1 MPLYRMHRFSKLTGL
16 SPHVI
21 RAWERRYG
29 LVTPVRGTNRYR
41 LFTDDD
47 VGLIRYLKFQVDHG
61 MSIGELAE
69 LGREKLQEQ
78 AQRVIVETHIVEPP
92 PSERLVSE
100 LAQALQ
106 ENDRAVF
113 ERKLNG
119 ALAVIPFEEAL
130 HRFLQPL
137 QERVGQLWHDGIL
150 GVGQEHYASNHIK
163 QKIFSAMNQF
173 RTADEGPIVVI
184 ACPANEWHD
193 IAAMT
198 AAYLCRAR
206 GCRVHY
212 LGANLP
218 IPELA
223 TYCDRIRPA
232 CVLLSVTVA
241 GSSDEARKLAQEL
254 AARILPMS
262 PVGVGGQSVQAHTEI
277 FLRENIIVFQ
287 DLKALDSFVFSLY
300 PYKKIQ
306 RMSRS
311 K

>member
-29 LVTPVRGTNRYR
+29 LVNPVRGSNRYR
-41 LFTDDD
+41 LYTDDD
-47 VGLIRYLKFQVDHG
+47 VGLFRYLKFQVDHG

-69 LGREKLQEQ
+69 IGLERLQEQ
-78 AQRVIVETHIVEPP
+78 AQRVFVETHREPP

-100 LAQALQ
+100 LTQALQ
-106 ENDRAVF
+106 ENDRAIF

-130 HRFLQPL
+130 HRFLLPL

-150 GVGQEHYASNHIK
+150 GVGQEHFASNHVK
-163 QKIFSAMNQF
+163 QKIFSAINQF
-173 RTADEGPIVVI
+173 RTSDQGPIVVT
-184 ACPANEWHD
+184 ACPGNEWHE

-232 CVLLSVTVA
+232 CVLLSVTVM
-241 GSSDEARKLAQEL
+241 GSSDEAHKLAQEI
-254 AARILPMS
+254 AERILPLS
-262 PVGVGGQSVQAHTEI
+262 PVGVGGQSVQAHAEI

-287 DLKALDSFVFSLY
+287 DLKALDSFVFSLTH
-300 PYKKIQ
+300 
-306 RMSRS
+306 
-311 K
+311 

>member
-1 MPLYRMHRFSKLTGL
+1 MHRFSKLTGL

-241 GSSDEARKLAQEL
+241 GSSDEARNLAQEL